1 MTLQGFFPPPAR
13 LRSCSPTS
21 SGAQK
26 FIFLFLYL
34 FYFILKLI
42 PSFFCRYVEY
52 VLAQAMAGN
61 FIYSP
66 LRKSFVSRISSGIKI
81 ERYASLS
88 ELVALCRLVGP
99 NGLKYVEERL
109 MRHVATTVGE
119 IKVRYSFIFHFS
131 CSSLEITCSL
141 YPAGNDHP
149 EL

>member
-1 MTLQGFFPPPAR
+1 MFT
-13 LRSCSPTS
+13 
-21 SGAQK
+21 
-26 FIFLFLYL
+26 YL
-34 FYFILKLI
+34 KW
-42 PSFFCRYVEY
+42 YVEY
-52 VLAQAMAGN
+52 VLAQAMTGN

-119 IKVRYSFIFHFS
+119 IKVRQASFVLFFLLIR
-131 CSSLEITCSL
+131 
-141 YPAGNDHP
+141 
-149 EL
+149 

>member
-1 MTLQGFFPPPAR
+1 
-13 LRSCSPTS
+13 
-21 SGAQK
+21 
-26 FIFLFLYL
+26 
-34 FYFILKLI
+34 
-42 PSFFCRYVEY
+42 
-52 VLAQAMAGN
+52 MAGN